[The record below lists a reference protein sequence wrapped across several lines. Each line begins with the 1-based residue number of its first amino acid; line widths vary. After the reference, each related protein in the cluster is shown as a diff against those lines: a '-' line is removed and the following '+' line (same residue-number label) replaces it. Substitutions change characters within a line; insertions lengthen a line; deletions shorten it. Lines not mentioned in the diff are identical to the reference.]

1 MSVMLRDFQRC
12 LGKSF
17 TFLRERLCS
26 LIPEAFLVQ
35 SCCLLAN
42 VGKATA
48 PDQVSIRHARSSGD
62 NSSGTEA
69 KTGWGVQSFCS
80 GFAHPKHL
88 LAKEEIEKFREAFK
102 RTGEEP
108 VPWVAH
114 GSTYPCQS
122 HWKGKLKQ
130 QAEPP

>member
-1 MSVMLRDFQRC
+1 MLARPQLLIKFQS
-12 LGKSF
+12 G
-17 TFLRERLCS
+17 TPAVQATTLR
-26 LIPEAFLVQ
+26 
-35 SCCLLAN
+35 
-42 VGKATA
+42 
-48 PDQVSIRHARSSGD
+48 
-62 NSSGTEA
+62 GTEA